1 MPALRFRRRHRGLR
15 DGEACDDLWGLRPGL
30 GRRSKVGTA
39 RLPPGRDELECGQTV
54 HGGAWQIAGKRM
66 RGIPAVPVARRN
78 AERVVLALPDRE
90 RHESAAAL
98 PAAEGVE
105 AEQ

>member
-1 MPALRFRRRHRGLR
+1 
-15 DGEACDDLWGLRPGL
+15 
-30 GRRSKVGTA
+30 
-39 RLPPGRDELECGQTV
+39 
-54 HGGAWQIAGKRM
+54 M